1 MNGSPYVGPR
11 PFLRSEARLFFGREA
26 EARSV
31 QSDWLADRVTVLH
44 GSAAV
49 GKTSLLNAGVLPPM
63 EQELQV
69 VTLPPSRISL
79 PARPLAAPPHNAY
92 VYTVLSDWAGGVLPR
107 SGSTVS
113 EFLADRASGLG
124 PAGRLL
130 GAIDQFEEVFAAFPT
145 RLAERTGLL
154 SQLADALRAIPA
166 LNLLLLVRD
175 EHLASVTACESL
187 FRMPF
192 TYRRLD
198 ALDEPAATEA
208 IQGPTRGTSH
218 EWAPDTV
225 REIIDRLRASTYTDP
240 LGNTATITTPLVE
253 PLHLQIVCSELWE
266 DPDQATT
273 LDVRPAI
280 ARFYERAVRA
290 AALETGISEDSV
302 RRWIESAFII
312 EHGTRGTRLRG
323 LASTADM
330 PNALADA
337 LADALAERHVLTAR
351 TRLRS
356 TWYQLSQD
364 LMIDAVRRSNAA
376 WFAVPRPGEPD
387 EIRPTDFAVAAES
400 AFGAGDFPGARRL
413 ASVAA
418 SRFAADGDT
427 RRQAQ
432 AMALHGEI
440 ALIEGDLRTAGESF
454 REALNGFESLADQV
468 STAKS
473 MSALAS
479 VLASS
484 GDHQAAA
491 DLYRQ
496 AVERHRADAE
506 ALIGYAQA
514 LWNLGSP
521 ADAEAFFTQALAT
534 GRSTGRA
541 LAGRGQV
548 RVDLRLYD
556 RALLDLDQA
565 LGHTF
570 ESEDEADVHSARA
583 IALMELDRAD
593 EARTAI
599 ELAQRLAPDSSRVR
613 ERAARIR

>member
-31 QSDWLADRVTVLH
+31 QFDWLADRVTVLH

-69 VTLPPSRISL
+69 VALPPSRVSL
-79 PARPLAAPPHNAY
+79 PARPLAAPPHNGY

-107 SGSTVS
+107 PGSTVS
-113 EFLADRASGLG
+113 EFLADRAGGLG

-175 EHLASVTACESL
+175 DHLASVTACESL

-198 ALDEPAATEA
+198 ALDEPAASEA

-218 EWAPDTV
+218 EWAPETV
-225 REIIDRLRASTYTDP
+225 REIIDRLRASTYTDL

-266 DPDQATT
+266 DPDQAAT
-273 LDVRPAI
+273 LDVRHAI

-290 AALETGISEDSV
+290 AALETGISEDGV
-302 RRWIESAFII
+302 RRWIESAFIT
-312 EHGTRGTRLRG
+312 EYGTRGTKLRG

-337 LADALAERHVLTAR
+337 LAERHVLTAR
-351 TRLRS
+351 SRLRS

-364 LMIDAVRRSNAA
+364 LMIDAVRQSNAA
-376 WFAVPRPGEPD
+376 WFAVPRPAEPE
-387 EIRPTDFAVAAES
+387 EIRPADFADAAES

-479 VLASS
+479 VLATS

-496 AVERHRADAE
+496 AVERNRADAE
-506 ALIGYAQA
+506 ALLGYAQA

-565 LGHTF
+565 LGHTL

-599 ELAQRLAPDSSRVR
+599 ELAQRLAPDSPRVQ